1 MAGFEEAYQQYLDS
15 EKGKAVASLYDTQ
28 KESTLAG
35 LENAYQT
42 NLSNAQAARDK
53 LPDTYRAQA
62 NDLAAQYERNRRN
75 LNQQAAANGIN
86 TGTASQQQLA
96 LNNAW
101 QRNYGGVKTAEAN
114 AIAEADRGIVNLGAQ
129 YQNEMRAAIAN
140 SDYQKAAAL
149 MQQYKDDYSQ
159 KISLAQQLAQYGDFS
174 GYNGIYTPEQIDQMR
189 NAWIAANPDLA
200 YNTGAIDDEQY
211 KKMTGHYPPGSKKR
225 KSSGGGGYYYGGSNP
240 STESGGLTDAQ
251 RAAQDAINTF
261 WQRRTE
267 GYVKDNG
274 LIQPG
279 HKPHG
284 NNSPAKPAPSLAD
297 AIRAGWNAI
306 WNK

>member
-1 MAGFEEAYQQYLDS
+1 MGFEDAYKQYLDS

-35 LENAYQT
+35 LESAYQA

-114 AIAEADRGIVNLGAQ
+114 AIAEADRGITNLGMQ
-129 YQNEMRAAIAN
+129 YQNEMRQALAN

-149 MQQYKDDYSQ
+149 LQNYKDDYSQ

-174 GYNGIYTPEQIDQMR
+174 GYQGIYSEEQINQMR
-189 NAWIAANPDLA
+189 SAWIAANPDLA

-211 KKMTGHYPPGSKKR
+211 KKIAGKYPPGSKKR
-225 KSSGGGGYYYGGSNP
+225 NSGGGGGYSYSGGGTGNGGKTKNPSGNKADNPAAEADVARRAKEVVDTLVGLLEEGQGGSGRP
-240 STESGGLTDAQ
+240 S
-251 RAAQDAINTF
+251 R
-261 WQRRTE
+261 
-267 GYVKDNG
+267 
-274 LIQPG
+274 
-279 HKPHG
+279 
-284 NNSPAKPAPSLAD
+284 PSLAVP
-297 AIRAGWNAI
+297 R
-306 WNK
+306 

>member
-75 LNQQAAANGIN
+75 LNQQAAANGVN

-174 GYNGIYTPEQIDQMR
+174 GYNGIYTPEQIEQMR

-225 KSSGGGGYYYGGSNP
+225 KSSGGGGYSGSVPSGPQNP
-240 STESGGLTDAQ
+240 NDPGA
-251 RAAQDAINTF
+251 AINQA
-261 WQRRTE
+261 WRDRTE
-267 GYVKDNG
+267 GHRYDSPNG
-274 LIQPG
+274 TGTKYQDGKIQRG
-279 HKPHG
+279 QA
-284 NNSPAKPAPSLAD
+284 SPTPAPSKPSVGD